1 MNTKKIAALL
11 AAEGAVCAALTLL
24 MRGTALLDA
33 GVLAFPF
40 AQLGAGLRALSLLGG
55 ACNVLAVALYVCVSL
70 APLALFTARALR
82 RGFHA
87 EDLLLPLLT
96 LSLFGALYAMVNP
109 AMLDSWIVGGRT
121 LGLPVLGGVLYA
133 EALAYAL
140 LRLLRAAFSAEA
152 ARLRQYFTAVLVLAA
167 AVFIYCAFGSSLR
180 TLLLSLDTLH
190 TQNTASASDAAFFG
204 STLPALGST
213 EVFLV
218 LRYAA
223 DAAPYVLVG
232 DPCGADAPAG
242 ACGGGC
248 GRSRGGGRDRHAP
261 MPHCIECFGFGGAC
275 TGSFAAPFHEKALQR
290 CTHRDASACAA
301 CILPCSAYPCA
312 ARAGKPEAPCGQR
325 PLYLGGAMPIRV
337 HLDDILRARGMT
349 AKELCAKVGI
359 TEANLSILRSG
370 KAKGVRFATINL
382 ICYFLECDVGDI
394 LKFDG
399 QLEADDDE

>member
-1 MNTKKIAALL
+1 MNSKKIAVLL
-11 AAEGAVCAALTLL
+11 AAEGAVCAVLTFL
-24 MRGTALLDA
+24 MRGMMLLDA

-55 ACNVLAVALYVCVSL
+55 VCNVLAVALYVCISL

-133 EALAYAL
+133 EVLAYAL

-152 ARLRQYFTAVLVLAA
+152 ARLRQYFTAALVLAA
-167 AVFIYCAFGSSLR
+167 AVFVFCAFGSSLR

-204 STLPALGST
+204 STLPELGWT
-213 EVFLV
+213 EAFLV

-223 DAAPYVLVG
+223 DAAPYVLDMWV
-232 DPCGADAPAG
+232 
-242 ACGGGC
+242 
-248 GRSRGGGRDRHAP
+248 
-261 MPHCIECFGFGGAC
+261 IL
-275 TGSFAAPFHEKALQR
+275 AAL
-290 CTHRDASACAA
+290 T
-301 CILPCSAYPCA
+301 L
-312 ARAGKPEAPCGQR
+312 
-325 PLYLGGAMPIRV
+325 
-337 HLDDILRARGMT
+337 LRARAAGNADGAEEAAET
-349 AKELCAKVGI
+349 VTRRCRIALSASVLAELALDLLQLLFMKR
-359 TEANLSILRSG
+359 LRS
-370 KAKGVRFATINL
+370 AALTVTLPLVPLAFCLAAL
-382 ICYFLECDVGDI
+382 ILARLVQENRK
-394 LKFDG
+394 LR
-399 QLEADDDE
+399 ADNDLFI